1 VSWPS
6 FLATV
11 QYGKSHAYKAFFL
24 PHHTPYPGISVH
36 LYLSLTSLLLPV
48 SFLLSALSSP
58 VSLTLSLPHP
68 PFHSFLSPPPPPLVL
83 FPPSLSVHVVRHMP
97 AFVCTCS
104 VYVKVPR
111 TKIT

>member
-58 VSLTLSLPHP
+58 VSLTLLPLLPSSYSLP
-68 PFHSFLSPPPPPLVL
+68 LSLC
-83 FPPSLSVHVVRHMP
+83 MW
-97 AFVCTCS
+97 
-104 VYVKVPR
+104 
-111 TKIT
+111 

>member
-1 VSWPS
+1 MSWPS

-58 VSLTLSLPHP
+58 VSLTLLPLLPSSYSLP
-68 PFHSFLSPPPPPLVL
+68 LSLC
-83 FPPSLSVHVVRHMP
+83 MW
-97 AFVCTCS
+97 
-104 VYVKVPR
+104 
-111 TKIT
+111 